1 MSVDVI
7 RLVKGDERPLIILTL
22 TDDVTNTPVDLSA
35 STTFVSIKFRA
46 AGTTD
51 TPAVIPCG
59 KLTTGAD
66 GKVIFGFTGG
76 VLDVPAGAYE
86 GEIVINFDGQTETV
100 YDLLAFRVRE
110 NFS

>member
-7 RLVKGDERPLIILTL
+7 RLVKGDDRPLVILTL
-22 TDDVTNTPVDLSA
+22 TDDITNTPVDLS
-35 STTFVSIKFRA
+35 SPTTTVNIKFRA
-46 AGTTD
+46 AGSTD
-51 TPAVIPCG
+51 TPAIISCG

-66 GKVIFGFTGG
+66 GKVIFSFAGG
-76 VLDVPAGAYE
+76 ILDVPAGAYE
-86 GEIVINFDGQTETV
+86 GEIVIDYNGETETV

>member
-7 RLVKGDERPLIILTL
+7 RLVKGDERPFIILTL
-22 TDDVTNTPVDLSA
+22 TDDITNSPVDLSA
-35 STTFVSIKFRA
+35 ATTTVVLKFRE
-46 AGTTD
+46 AGTTN
-51 TPAVIPCG
+51 TPVTIPCN

-66 GKVIFGFTGG
+66 GKVIFNFVGG

-86 GEIVINFDGQTETV
+86 GEIVIDYDGQTETV

-110 NFS
+110 NFD

>member
-35 STTFVSIKFRA
+35 STTSVSIKFRA

-66 GKVIFGFTGG
+66 GKVIFG
-76 VLDVPAGAYE
+76 
-86 GEIVINFDGQTETV
+86 
-100 YDLLAFRVRE
+100 LLAVYWMYQPEPMKVRLSSTLMDRLKR
-110 NFS
+110 FMTSWPSV